1 MKIISTSNFTL
12 VVISFLLLGCV
23 PKSEHDQL
31 KSDYEALQSRLNSLE
46 EAQRQAEIERNSI
59 PYVTEQQA
67 LEYIKDHYS
76 FYEKD
81 KVYRNVEL
89 RRIADNSFQVSL
101 ETCINKSDFK
111 RDNFFWDHI
120 NRKLIVYNDGN
131 YELKWF

>member
-1 MKIISTSNFTL
+1 MKFRSIRNLAIA
-12 VVISFLLLGCV
+12 VVSFLSLGCV
-23 PKSEHDQL
+23 PKSEYEQL
-31 KSDYEALQSRLNSLE
+31 KADYEELQSKLYYIE

-59 PYVTEQQA
+59 PYITEQQA
-67 LEYIKDHYS
+67 LEYIKDRFS

-101 ETCINKSDFK
+101 ETCINKADFK
-111 RDNFFWDHI
+111 RDNFFWKHE
-120 NRKLIVYNDGN
+120 NRKLIVYNDGS